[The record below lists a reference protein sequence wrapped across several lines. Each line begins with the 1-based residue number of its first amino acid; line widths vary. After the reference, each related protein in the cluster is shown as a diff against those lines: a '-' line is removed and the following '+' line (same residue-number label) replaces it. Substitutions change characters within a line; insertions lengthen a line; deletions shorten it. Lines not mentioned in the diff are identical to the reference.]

1 MIRSPS
7 ASQIPH
13 QLPSGIAKYTL
24 DVVTVKIIHINAAST
39 LESLSAARDF
49 INPHHTALFFWNRFP
64 IVPNAAACPPPGF
77 RYIEIYARSFE
88 NSKILAVIARNP
100 VHHHSTSRISLPG
113 ASRSPE
119 TCIVTRSWR
128 PDTGIGRSPT
138 AKLGRHG
145 RQHHIDK
152 QFGGVCLRATR
163 AQANIYVHTWQAL
176 TSCRHA
182 TPSLLPRRPA
192 MTQ

>member
-24 DVVTVKIIHINAAST
+24 DVVTVKIIHINATST

-64 IVPNAAACPPPGF
+64 IVPNAAACTPPGF

-88 NSKILAVIARNP
+88 NSKSLAVIERNL

-119 TCIVTRSWR
+119 TCIVTRSWK

>member
-1 MIRSPS
+1 MRSPS

-64 IVPNAAACPPPGF
+64 IVPNAAACTPPGF

-88 NSKILAVIARNP
+88 NSKSLAVIERTL

-119 TCIVTRSWR
+119 TCIVTRSWK